1 MGSPRSV
8 DAFPNFPSSI
18 PIPNSATWVNKM
30 GPNAIAGPS
39 SEGALPRKTSRASTP
54 SPPKSPSS
62 APPTPS
68 VIAVTHPSQF
78 IHTHHPRRGSL
89 TPLGLNLISPVPP
102 HVNRDRSGSGSGS
115 QPTTSRSVGFQQP
128 WPGADLGAA
137 NIAGGGSLLGQRRGS
152 AASTTSTLTQSR
164 PPPQQIAH
172 SFYPPDWNPG
182 RRRSSLTPSGP
193 TLAAPSPTRTHISG
207 KTSRPVSSDG
217 SNGTPSL
224 RSRHRVLG
232 TESIAPDST
241 SPSPFSGAPP
251 DGYARRGSLPHLG
264 YNAWTGPGHRTWN
277 PVLPPPRGSVG
288 EIAAEDIRLPDEG
301 FKFGSVGGHAS
312 GSGTGTSPATAAL
325 RAVDLSPNSSGRRA
339 SIRKRDEMDVFE
351 QAEEAEAE
359 RQRRAFLA
367 ATYGEDGKRARERL
381 SIGAQGGQGPP
392 GTPAGGL
399 RRQSLLLWE
408 RMGMAKQSSD
418 GEIAPSSAPPV
429 PSHLFP
435 ANGLLAEGDLAQRRG
450 SLPIAIPG
458 GGLGRSPSRRS
469 AREHKKDSPAT
480 VVEKDPEGTAEEEEE
495 GDEDG
500 DEDEP
505 MDEDEDE
512 LHELSED
519 GQNLT
524 APLRPLPPLLPLSD
538 PGPRLLPSTLALH
551 RANHLLQ
558 SRNLQSDPLPH
569 PLPPSLHPPAPVDVS
584 EFDIDFILA
593 GSQAQLGGQVKKKNN
608 PVDILRTASSPD
620 FPLTPVLKLGGDDE
634 DTFAKFVGEFD
645 DEYGGRRG
653 EWTFRACAAHHPGS
667 LSPRDPL
674 DTSTGPGPK
683 AEWESSGAGKYELF
697 PNGEVRSTVTG
708 RSWRVYRLGNR
719 EYELEEVKSTSDP
732 LSNHSAVLA
741 PSGARLGGERYT
753 LAGKN
758 VHRDQGGVKLP
769 HFNTSHLM
777 QPQLSQASAPTGR
790 SSSTLH
796 STSSYSAS
804 PVTERKDRMDSE
816 ASILTMTPTLSQST
830 PLSNMAALVTKKK
843 KHTTEDD
850 SNQQQRGS
858 VSSKEDKSKSKGL
871 NRVRSKEGDSDGKKD
886 KSIGGVFKRALK
898 SSGLGGGGSSVS
910 DEKKAQREERE
921 RERVQAHSWSGQ
933 SNVTHHNTWFSGSSR
948 GPDGLPYKGQLQV
961 HSHLQHQVPSNG
973 NRSRMTSTS
982 TQTAS
987 SNSATSSSDSG
998 PWSSGEQ
1005 PRKAASSTTSGE
1017 DVLMAS
1023 PEAANVPKFREGKA
1037 WNGVPVEAVAMIIPL
1052 EEMSS
1057 TRPPLNNTHRP
1068 TLHPFFLEGS
1078 KQALLVW
1085 YMPFNAEHDE
1095 YDQQRPSTASSK
1107 ASVSV
1112 SDQPSQ
1118 LSQSQS
1124 STFTPGTTPGSSAPV
1139 GSLPKFQKLLRRRAS
1154 KENNMV
1160 KKESNASTH
1169 AHSHVIAPPH
1179 IGSSPITA
1187 KQAGWYANNLSR
1199 LNGELSLP
1207 PLPFR
1212 SFRVVAKVIDVQDL
1226 KSTPENGIDNGN
1238 GNPDALSAINQDSSS
1253 RVEEDKN
1260 VLLNS
1265 DSKNENKGND
1275 DLNAI
1280 SPFSDDAKTVQVS
1293 RTGKSMPTV
1302 IAVCHSRSQGV
1313 EFVLEG
1319 LDRLGLCIGE
1329 SAWGPTG
1336 YEEWRGTGLS
1346 DKGRE
1351 LLDILWAGCT
1361 GVMGLSAL

>member
-1 MGSPRSV
+1 MGSTRSV
-8 DAFPNFPSSI
+8 DTFTNFPSSI
-18 PIPNSATWVNKM
+18 PIPNSTTWVDKM
-30 GPNAIAGPS
+30 GSNAIAGPS
-39 SEGALPRKTSRASTP
+39 SEGALPRKTSRGSTP

-115 QPTTSRSVGFQQP
+115 QPTTSRSVGFQQS
-128 WPGADLGAA
+128 WPSAEFGP

-164 PPPQQIAH
+164 PPQQPAH

-217 SNGTPSL
+217 SNGSNGTPSL
-224 RSRHRVLG
+224 RSRHKALG
-232 TESIAPDST
+232 TESVAPDST
-241 SPSPFSGAPP
+241 SPSSFAASTPE
-251 DGYARRGSLPHLG
+251 GYARRGSLPHLG
-264 YNAWTGPGHRTWN
+264 YGGWAGPGHRTWN

-288 EIAAEDIRLPDEG
+288 ENPAEEIQLPDEG
-301 FKFGSVGGHAS
+301 FKFGSVSGHAS
-312 GSGTGTSPATAAL
+312 GSGSGTSPATAAL
-325 RAVDLSPNSSGRRA
+325 RAVDLSPNSGRRA

-392 GTPAGGL
+392 GPPAGGL

-418 GEIAPSSAPPV
+418 SEIGPSSAPPV

-458 GGLGRSPSRRS
+458 GGLGRSASRRS
-469 AREHKKDSPAT
+469 AREPKKDSPSI
-480 VVEKDPEGTAEEEEE
+480 VVKQDPEGTAEEEEN
-495 GDEDG
+495 
-500 DEDEP
+500 
-505 MDEDEDE
+505 EDEDE
-512 LHELSED
+512 LMDEDDDELQEMGED
-519 GQNLT
+519 GQDLA

-593 GSQAQLGGQVKKKNN
+593 GSQAQLGGQVKKKNT
-608 PVDILRTASSPD
+608 PVDILRTASSPN

-674 DTSTGPGPK
+674 DISTGPGPK

-719 EYELEEVKSTSDP
+719 EYELEEVKATPDP
-732 LSNHSAVLA
+732 HSNHSTALS

-769 HFNTSHLM
+769 HFNTSNLM
-777 QPQLSQASAPTGR
+777 QPQYSQPFATGR
-790 SSSTLH
+790 SNSTLH
-796 STSSYSAS
+796 SSNSYSAS
-804 PVTERKDRMDSE
+804 PATERKDRMDSE
-816 ASILTMTPTLSQST
+816 ASTLTMTPTLSQTT
-830 PLSNMAALVTKKK
+830 PLSTMAALVTKKK

-850 SNQQQRGS
+850 PNQQQRGS
-858 VSSKEDKSKSKGL
+858 VSSKEDKTKSKGL
-871 NRVRSKEGDSDGKKD
+871 NRVRSKEADPDGKKD

-898 SSGLGGGGSSVS
+898 SSGLGGGSSTS

-961 HSHLQHQVPSNG
+961 HSHLQHQVPSNE

-987 SNSATSSSDSG
+987 SNSATSSSDG
-998 PWSSGEQ
+998 VPWSSGEQ

-1017 DVLMAS
+1017 DVPMAS
-1023 PEAANVPKFREGKA
+1023 SEAANVPKFREGKA
-1037 WNGVPVEAVAMIIPL
+1037 WNGVPDEAVAMIIPL

-1057 TRPPLNNTHRP
+1057 TRPPLSNTHQP

-1085 YMPFNAEHDE
+1085 YMPFNAEHDD

-1118 LSQSQS
+1118 SSQSQS

-1160 KKESNASTH
+1160 KKESNASTLP
-1169 AHSHVIAPPH
+1169 HSHVTTPQFV
-1179 IGSSPITA
+1179 SSPTTA
-1187 KQAGWYANNLSR
+1187 KQAGSYTNNTSR

-1212 SFRVVAKVIDVQDL
+1212 SFRVVAKVVDVQDL
-1226 KSTPENGIDNGN
+1226 KSAPENTNASGSGP
-1238 GNPDALSAINQDSSS
+1238 GQPESSANNNSSPF
-1253 RVEEDKN
+1253 EQDKN
-1260 VLLNS
+1260 VFLNPNTNN
-1265 DSKNENKGND
+1265 DGQGKNN
-1275 DLNAI
+1275 LNEI

-1293 RTGKSMPTV
+1293 RTGRSMPTV

-1346 DKGRE
+1346 EKGRE

-1361 GVMGLSAL
+1361 GVMGLSAS

>member
-1 MGSPRSV
+1 MGSTRSV
-8 DAFPNFPSSI
+8 DNNPTFPPSSI
-18 PIPNSATWVNKM
+18 PIPRSSTWMNKM
-30 GPNAIAGPS
+30 GPNAVAGPS
-39 SEGALPRKTSRASTP
+39 SEGALPRKPTGGTTP

-102 HVNRDRSGSGSGS
+102 HVNRDGNGS
-115 QPTTSRSVGFQQP
+115 QPITSRSVGFQQP
-128 WPGADLGAA
+128 WPNAENAPF
-137 NIAGGGSLLGQRRGS
+137 IAGGGSLLGQRRGS

-164 PPPQQIAH
+164 PPQQPVH

-207 KTSRPVSSDG
+207 KSSRPVSSDG
-217 SNGTPSL
+217 SNGSNSTPSV
-224 RSRHRVLG
+224 RSRHRALG
-232 TESIAPDST
+232 TESIAPDSST
-241 SPSPFSGAPP
+241 PSPFSGAPS
-251 DGYARRGSLPHLG
+251 DMYVRRGSLPHLG
-264 YNAWTGPGHRTWN
+264 YGGWAGPGHRTWN

-288 EIAAEDIRLPDEG
+288 ENGFEEVQLPNEG
-301 FKFGSVGGHAS
+301 FKFGSVSGHAS
-312 GSGTGTSPATAAL
+312 GSGSGGGSGTSPATAAL
-325 RAVDLSPNSSGRRA
+325 RAVDLSPNSGRRA

-367 ATYGEDGKRARERL
+367 ATYGDDGKRARERL

-392 GTPAGGL
+392 GTPAAAGGL

-418 GEIAPSSAPPV
+418 SETAPSSAPPV
-429 PSHLFP
+429 PSSLFP
-435 ANGLLAEGDLAQRRG
+435 SNGILGEGDLAQRRG

-458 GGLGRSPSRRS
+458 GGLGRTPSRRS
-469 AREHKKDSPAT
+469 AMEHKKDSPSVGINT
-480 VVEKDPEGTAEEEEE
+480 TTNMTTEEEDDDVDERMEE
-495 GDEDG
+495 
-500 DEDEP
+500 
-505 MDEDEDE
+505 DEDEDE
-512 LHELSED
+512 LRDLSEE
-519 GQNLT
+519 GQNSNG
-524 APLRPLPPLLPLSD
+524 PLRPLPPLLPLSD

-593 GSQAQLGGQVKKKNN
+593 GSQAQLGGQAKKKNT
-608 PVDILRTASSPD
+608 PVDILRTTSSPD
-620 FPLTPVLKLGGDDE
+620 YPHTPVLKLGGDDE

-674 DTSTGPGPK
+674 DTSSGQGPK
-683 AEWESSGAGKYELF
+683 AEWESTGAGKYELF
-697 PNGEVRSTVTG
+697 PNGEVKSTVTG

-719 EYELEEVKSTSDP
+719 EYELEEVKSVSS
-732 LSNHSAVLA
+732 LNSERSAAVSPA
-741 PSGARLGGERYT
+741 GSHLGGERYT

-769 HFNTSHLM
+769 HLNTSLLM
-777 QPQLSQASAPTGR
+777 RPQQPQSSATGR
-790 SSSTLH
+790 SNATLH
-796 STSSYSAS
+796 SSSSYTSS

-816 ASILTMTPTLSQST
+816 ASTMTMTPALSQST
-830 PLSNMAALVTKKK
+830 PLSTMAALVTKKK
-843 KHTTEDD
+843 KHTAEEEQH
-850 SNQQQRGS
+850 QQQRGS
-858 VSSKEDKSKSKGL
+858 VSSKEDKQKSKGL
-871 NRVRSKEGDSDGKKD
+871 NRVRSKEGDYDAKKD
-886 KSIGGVFKRALK
+886 KSLGGVFKRALK
-898 SSGLGGGGSSVS
+898 HSGLGGGSSSS
-910 DEKKAQREERE
+910 DEKKVQREERE
-921 RERVQAHSWSGQ
+921 RERAQANSWAGQ
-933 SNVTHHNTWFSGSSR
+933 SSHNPHNSWFSGSTK
-948 GPDGLPYKGQLQV
+948 GPDGLPYKGQL
-961 HSHLQHQVPSNG
+961 HHQPPPE

-987 SNSATSSSDSG
+987 SHSATSSSDSG

-1017 DVLMAS
+1017 DVLMS
-1023 PEAANVPKFREGKA
+1023 ETHLPKLREGKA
-1037 WNGVPVEAVAMIIPL
+1037 WNGVPAEAVAMIIPL

-1057 TRPPLNNTHRP
+1057 TRPPLTNTQQP
-1068 TLHPFFLEGS
+1068 TSHPFFLEGS

-1085 YMPFNAEHDE
+1085 YVPFNAEHDE

-1107 ASVSV
+1107 ASIPA
-1112 SDQPSQ
+1112 SDQPS
-1118 LSQSQS
+1118 SSSQS
-1124 STFTPGTTPGSSAPV
+1124 SAFTPGTTPGSAPV

-1154 KENNMV
+1154 KENNSM
-1160 KKESNASTH
+1160 KRDSNTPHGH
-1169 AHSHVIAPPH
+1169 AIAPQL
-1179 IGSSPITA
+1179 GSSPITI
-1187 KQAGWYANNLSR
+1187 KGQAMNASR
-1199 LNGELSLP
+1199 MNGELSLP

-1212 SFRVVAKVIDVQDL
+1212 SFRVVARVIDVQDL
-1226 KSTPENGIDNGN
+1226 KSENESTPV
-1238 GNPDALSAINQDSSS
+1238 SNQDQIANGVKTSPFDKNQNVFASSS
-1253 RVEEDKN
+1253 STALDPKVEDPI
-1260 VLLNS
+1260 
-1265 DSKNENKGND
+1265 NE
-1275 DLNAI
+1275 I

-1293 RTGKSMPTV
+1293 KTGKSMPTV

-1346 DKGRE
+1346 EKGRE